1 MRRGVEVFG
10 RCDATLKRAWFA
22 VCVGAMVMFTP
33 LGIGVARAQSLL
45 DLYRAAELGDP
56 AAASARAQHE
66 ATMHRIDQARAAFG
80 VTANLTYSNGHS
92 QYVEPSNVVTPDSR
106 TFNSRQAAVQFSL
119 PLYKPALRPQ
129 LQQAKAQSEQAR
141 LQSEQ
146 ARVEFMLRFMEA
158 TFDMLKARDA
168 LRYQRVEQGATTVQ
182 LNLAR
187 RSFTVGTVSVTDVR
201 DAQARADVVAAQL
214 TAAEYDLALRHQV
227 FLDLVGRQTPE
238 LLSRALEADVLPHLD
253 TGSLRDWVTEAHVA
267 SPALRQAQWALEA
280 ARQETIKATMAHA
293 PTLDANYGYTKTW
306 DTGSVTS
313 TQSRLATQIQAGI
326 TLNVPL
332 FASGATLSKQ
342 REAMVLQEKAQADLE
357 SARRSLALNIR
368 QNFSAAQSAISQARG
383 LSTVVQSQ
391 TVAVRANQRAYQV
404 GMKVNSEVLAA
415 LAKLSEAQRDLS
427 SAHYDAWLAYFK
439 LKGAAGQLDEY
450 DISHLDGLLK
460 PLGEPLE
467 LSDDILH
474 PVELP
479 QLKLRPLG
487 AARPEDRGAA
497 R

>member
-1 MRRGVEVFG
+1 MFG
-10 RCDATLKRAWFA
+10 RCDATLKQAWLA
-22 VCVGAMVMFTP
+22 ACVGAMAVFTP
-33 LGIGVARAQSLL
+33 LGIGVAHAQSLL
-45 DLYRAAELGDP
+45 DLYRAAEAGDP
-56 AAASARAQHE
+56 AAASVRAQHE
-66 ATMHRIDQARAAFG
+66 ATLHRIDQARAAFG
-80 VTANLTYSNGHS
+80 VTANLTYNNGHS
-92 QYVEPSNVVTPDSR
+92 QYVEPSNTVTPDSR
-106 TFNSRQAAVQFSL
+106 TFNSRQATVQFGV

-141 LQSEQ
+141 LQGEQ
-146 ARVEFMLRFMEA
+146 ARVEFMLRFVETA
-158 TFDMLKARDA
+158 FDMLKARDA
-168 LRYQRVEQGATTVQ
+168 LRYQRVEQEATTVQ
-182 LNLAR
+182 LAQAQ

-201 DAQARADVVAAQL
+201 DAQARADMVAAQV
-214 TAAEYDLALRHQV
+214 TAAAYDLALRHQV

-238 LLSRALEADVLPHLD
+238 LLSRALEAGVLPKLD
-253 TGSLRDWVTEAHVA
+253 AGSLRDWVAEAHVA

-293 PTLDANYGYTKTW
+293 PTLDANYSYTKTW
-306 DTGSVTS
+306 DTGAVTT
-313 TQSRLATQIQAGI
+313 TQPRLATQIQAGI

-332 FASGATLSKQ
+332 FASGATRSKQ
-342 REAMVLQEKAQADLE
+342 REAMALQQKALADLE
-357 SARRSLALNIR
+357 SARRNLALNIR
-368 QNFSAAQSAISQARG
+368 QSFSAAQSALSQAQG
-383 LSTVVQSQ
+383 LSTAVQSQ

-415 LAKLSEAQRDLS
+415 LSKLSEAQRDLS
-427 SAHYDAWLAYFK
+427 RAHYDAWLAYFK

-460 PLGEPLE
+460 PLGAPME

-479 QLKLRPLG
+479 QLRLRPLG
-487 AARPEDRGAA
+487 AARPEDRGLT